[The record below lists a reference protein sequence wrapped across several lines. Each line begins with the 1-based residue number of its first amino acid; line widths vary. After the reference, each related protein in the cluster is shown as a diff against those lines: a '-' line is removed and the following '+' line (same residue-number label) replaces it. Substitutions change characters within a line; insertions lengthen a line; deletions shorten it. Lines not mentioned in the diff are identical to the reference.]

1 MHLKSLA
8 RGIVFFA
15 LVIVSVRIF
24 GNLVW
29 DAWGMLIDCLIEK
42 FGMPPWIE
50 YALGII
56 LFLICVQM
64 GIVTLKGAGK

>member
-1 MHLKSLA
+1 MHLKSLVK
-8 RGIVFFA
+8 GIVFFA

-29 DAWGMLIDCLIEK
+29 DAWGLLIDWLIEK

-64 GIVTLKGAGK
+64 GIVTLKGVKK